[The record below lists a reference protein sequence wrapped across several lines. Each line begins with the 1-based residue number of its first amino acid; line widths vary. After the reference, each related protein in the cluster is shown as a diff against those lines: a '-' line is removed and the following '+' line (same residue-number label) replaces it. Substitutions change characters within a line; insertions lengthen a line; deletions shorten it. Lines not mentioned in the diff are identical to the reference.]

1 MSTIYETATITSKG
15 QITLPKSIRQAL
27 GVDVG
32 SKIAFDY
39 TGGRVVVTRIE
50 NDLHED
56 DAIRGFLS
64 LIEKDIHSGNNI
76 TDLPLDLVNKMMTEI
91 NGPVNLDDPIN
102 GDVEL

>member
-1 MSTIYETATITSKG
+1 MPTIHETATITSKG

-39 TGGRVVVTRIE
+39 TGDRVVVTRIE

-64 LIEKDIHSGNNI
+64 LIERDIHSGNNI
-76 TDLPLDLVNKMMTEI
+76 TDLPLDLANKMLAEI
-91 NGPVNLDDPIN
+91 NGSVNLDDPIN